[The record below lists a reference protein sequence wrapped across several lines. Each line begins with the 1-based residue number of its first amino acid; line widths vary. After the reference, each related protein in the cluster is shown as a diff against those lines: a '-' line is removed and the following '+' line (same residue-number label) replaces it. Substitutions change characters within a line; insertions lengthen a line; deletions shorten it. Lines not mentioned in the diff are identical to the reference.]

1 MQRHHPASTGSRR
14 MQYIAFKHSSC
25 SLPWHDCLSMQ
36 DTVESLHR
44 PRRLISRNES
54 RVGYPTPDYSPRTAS
69 QSAALTGGPATTDQ
83 SGASTFGSKGQPG
96 ENSPL
101 PAIGITSS
109 SCCWLP
115 SPSAA
120 VLGAHHP
127 PSSPPVHSSTIIA
140 RSPSSSA
147 WLPFSSFNSA
157 GFNSLN

>member
-1 MQRHHPASTGSRR
+1 MQRHHPASTGFRR

-25 SLPWHDCLSMQ
+25 NLPWHDCLCMQ
-36 DTVESLHR
+36 DTVESLYR

-69 QSAALTGGPATTDQ
+69 QSAALAGGPAITDQ

-109 SCCWLP
+109 SCCRFPLLLQRSWEHTTLHLPLPFILLP
-115 SPSAA
+115 SSLAA
-120 VLGAHHP
+120 RHHLRSYHSLLSTLPVL
-127 PSSPPVHSSTIIA
+127 I
-140 RSPSSSA
+140 R
-147 WLPFSSFNSA
+147 
-157 GFNSLN
+157 